1 MMTNMQMP
9 KTPVP
14 LVGVSAC
21 VKDIGGNDFHA
32 VFRTY
37 VDAVVNGAE
46 AQPLIIPA
54 LGDSNCLYTLLNSLD
69 GILLTGSPSNVEP
82 HHYGGPESREGV
94 LHDAHRDATT
104 LPLIRAAIDAGVPL
118 LAICR
123 GFQELNV
130 VYGGTLHQHLQ
141 EVEGRTDHRMERH
154 LPLEER
160 YRPRHPVTVTPGGKL
175 HALVGKDE
183 IMVNSL
189 HGQGID
195 RVGDGLTVEAVAH
208 DGTIEAF
215 SVDDAPGFA
224 LAVQW
229 HAEFAVRDNPESLA
243 IFHAF
248 RDALRRRATER
259 MERLGRNPEHV
270 A

>member
-1 MMTNMQMP
+1 MSKLQMP
-9 KTPVP
+9 ERPVP

-21 VKDIGGNDFHA
+21 VKDINGNDFHA

-37 VDAVVNGAE
+37 VDAVVHGAE
-46 AQPLIIPA
+46 AQPLVIPA
-54 LGDSNCLYTLLNSLD
+54 LGDRNCLHTLLNNLD

-82 HHYGGPESREGV
+82 HHYGGPSSRESV

-104 LPLIRAAIDAGVPL
+104 LPLIRAAIDGGVPL

-130 VYGGTLHQHLQ
+130 VYGGTLHQHL
-141 EVEGRTDHRMERH
+141 EEKPGRMDHRMERE

-160 YRPRHPVTVTPGGKL
+160 YRPRHPVTITPGGKL
-175 HALVGKDE
+175 HALLGKTKT
-183 IMVNSL
+183 MVNSL
-189 HGQGID
+189 HGQGVD
-195 RVGDGLTVEAVAH
+195 RIGDGLTVEAVAD
-208 DGTIEAF
+208 DGTIEAL
-215 SVDDAPGFA
+215 SVDNAPDFA

-229 HAEFAVRDNPESLA
+229 HAEFNVRDNPDSLA
-243 IFHAF
+243 VFHAF
-248 RDALRRRATER
+248 RDAIRRRAMKRAGRDRER
-259 MERLGRNPEHV
+259 V